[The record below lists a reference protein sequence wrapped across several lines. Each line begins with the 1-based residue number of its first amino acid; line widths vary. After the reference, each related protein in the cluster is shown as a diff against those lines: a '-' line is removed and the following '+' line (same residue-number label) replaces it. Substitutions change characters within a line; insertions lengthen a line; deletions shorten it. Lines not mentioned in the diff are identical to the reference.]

1 MNKQSLEIQFDL
13 AVIGAGPAG
22 ISCALA
28 AKKNNLK
35 SVMLDKGN
43 IVNSIVHFPKSMTFF
58 STSDL
63 LELDNIPFTSE
74 SFRPSRNEAIRYY
87 QRIVSINELQTIS
100 NAEVI
105 DIQTEAKGFRL
116 SYIIKN
122 QRYHLK
128 SKFVAIATGF
138 YDNPNMLNIPGE
150 NLSHV
155 SHYYDEPFLYYGKKV
170 IIVGGKNSA
179 VEAALDLYRS
189 GVDVTMVHHNKEIKE
204 SVKYWILPDI
214 INRINSGEIKVH
226 LSSTLKEIN
235 NNSVIVENNGTDIP
249 ISADAVL
256 LLTGYHPNCE
266 LMQKSKINFNK
277 ETLVSEFNEDT
288 LESNVKGIY
297 LAGSIIAGK
306 NSNKIFIENSREHG
320 NKIINHILELT

>member
-1 MNKQSLEIQFDL
+1 MGKKSLEEQFDL
-13 AVIGAGPAG
+13 AIIGAGPAG

-43 IVNSIVHFPKSMTFF
+43 IVNSIIHFPKSMTFF

-63 LELDNIPFTSE
+63 LEVDNIPFTSE
-74 SFRPSRNEAIRYY
+74 LFRPSRNEAIRYY
-87 QRIVSINELQTIS
+87 QRIVSNNGIQSIS
-100 NAEVI
+100 NAEVV
-105 DIQTEAKGFRL
+105 DIKSAVKGFDIEYL
-116 SYIIKN
+116 KKN
-122 QRYHLK
+122 QTFHLN
-128 SKFVAIATGF
+128 SKFVIISTGF

-189 GVDVTMVHHNKEIKE
+189 GVQVTMIHRNKEIKE

-226 LSSTLKEIN
+226 FSSTLKEIH
-235 NNSVIVENNGTDIP
+235 NNSVIVESSGNDTSIP
-249 ISADAVL
+249 ADAVL
-256 LLTGYHPNCE
+256 ILTGYHPNSN
-266 LMQKSKINFNK
+266 LMYKSNINIDK
-277 ETLVSEFNEDT
+277 VTLVPELDKDT

-297 LAGSIIAGK
+297 LAGSILAGK
-306 NSNKIFIENSREHG
+306 NSNKIFIENSRDHG
-320 NKIINHILELT
+320 KKIVNHIIGLT